1 MMYISFR
8 YFLHV
13 YFATLVRQLYL
24 GMCYLAILLQ
34 FGMLNILGIRK
45 ISTKFYAAL
54 TRGVFDSKEFSKIL
68 VGKKMEREN
77 LGQPFEFVA
86 KVEIPK
92 ISKISCSILKDLF
105 AKSPT
110 GLKKFTAI

>member
-1 MMYISFR
+1 
-8 YFLHV
+8 
-13 YFATLVRQLYL
+13 
-24 GMCYLAILLQ
+24 
-34 FGMLNILGIRK
+34 
-45 ISTKFYAAL
+45 
-54 TRGVFDSKEFSKIL
+54 
-68 VGKKMEREN
+68 MEREN